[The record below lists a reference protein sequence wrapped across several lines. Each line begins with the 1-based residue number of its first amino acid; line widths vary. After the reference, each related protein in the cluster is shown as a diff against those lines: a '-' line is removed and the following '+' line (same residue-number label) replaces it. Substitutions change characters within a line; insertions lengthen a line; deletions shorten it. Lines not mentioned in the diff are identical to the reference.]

1 MEVLRWSTTAA
12 STPCYRSVVDD
23 ASPIGLFE
31 VKASR
36 RAGALEHWIA
46 TRASLA
52 AAAQAVIDDLAPLL
66 TVDERTR
73 FLDAEGLHRPLA
85 ALADAVAGR
94 SASMLYA
101 WAAISALVCGELA
114 DIPACHATQ
123 AVLADPDDE
132 LAWDTF
138 VDAVRSYCPPDL
150 FDDVR
155 GWADDPERSTT
166 LVDRALESFA
176 AAADDWSEDERE
188 ALAGLRAALGR

>member
-1 MEVLRWSTTAA
+1 M
-12 STPCYRSVVDD
+12 DD
-23 ASPIGLFE
+23 ASPIGLLE
-31 VKASR
+31 IKASR
-36 RAGALEHWIA
+36 RAGALERWMA
-46 TRASLA
+46 ARESLA
-52 AAAQAVIDDLAPLL
+52 VAAQVVIDELAPLL
-66 TVDERTR
+66 TADERTR

-94 SASMLYA
+94 SASTLYA
-101 WAAISALVCGELA
+101 WAAISALMCGELA

-132 LAWDTF
+132 LAWEAF

-155 GWADDPERSTT
+155 GWADDPERPTT
-166 LVDRALESFA
+166 LVARALASFA